1 MIIKYDL
8 EIGKFKAWSGAV
20 STLERI
26 INEGKEADFESLLD
40 ELFPDGLTETV
51 LNDILW
57 FDADWVYEAL
67 GMECDD
73 EC

>member
-8 EIGKFKAWSGAV
+8 EIGKFEAWSGGIA
-20 STLERI
+20 TLERI
-26 INEGKEADFESLLD
+26 ITEDKGAEFESLLD